1 MHAQFPRYLRVATTR
16 PSSLIVCTALR
27 KAWCC
32 PRAGGL
38 QIRLLSCRLLGPLL
52 DRKFH
57 VGGQV
62 AGSPAP
68 FYLTR
73 QQAHRGHQQ
82 QGGSSFSWLR
92 VLRKIVA
99 HGPPLYFLQLPSLV
113 VALLSWLHLCGC
125 IPSYKMVTGWGGLQQ
140 LFTLFVVQATTTTSD
155 GASMHAC
162 ISSRRF
168 QASSFA

>member
-1 MHAQFPRYLRVATTR
+1 MATTR

-73 QQAHRGHQQ
+73 QQADRSHQQ

-125 IPSYKMVTGWGGLQQ
+125 IPSYKMVTGWGARNNYSPFSWFKRPQPPAMVLPC
-140 LFTLFVVQATTTTSD
+140 TP
-155 GASMHAC
+155 ASPQEG
-162 ISSRRF
+162 SRPRRLHK
-168 QASSFA
+168 AK